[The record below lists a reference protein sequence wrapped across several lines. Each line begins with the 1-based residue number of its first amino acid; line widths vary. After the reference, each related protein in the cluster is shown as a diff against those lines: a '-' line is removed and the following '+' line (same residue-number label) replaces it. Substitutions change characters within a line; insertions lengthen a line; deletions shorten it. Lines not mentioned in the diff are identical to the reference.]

1 MSIAGGR
8 SVAKSSPMLRFFNR
22 ELEYL
27 FPRSW
32 LFVGHASQVSAPGQ
46 FFSSRMGSDPVL
58 LTRDAQGGVN
68 VLLNSCRHRGMAV
81 CRYDEG
87 RALQFTCPY
96 HGWSYSMDGSLVS
109 TPPGGFARCAAAGHG
124 LRQRP

>member
-1 MSIAGGR
+1 MTLKMSTSGGSDTTAR
-8 SVAKSSPMLRFFNR
+8 SLVDVDRGEISREIFTDASIFNR

-68 VLLNSCRHRGMAV
+68 VLS
-81 CRYDEG
+81 
-87 RALQFTCPY
+87 
-96 HGWSYSMDGSLVS
+96 
-109 TPPGGFARCAAAGHG
+109 
-124 LRQRP
+124 